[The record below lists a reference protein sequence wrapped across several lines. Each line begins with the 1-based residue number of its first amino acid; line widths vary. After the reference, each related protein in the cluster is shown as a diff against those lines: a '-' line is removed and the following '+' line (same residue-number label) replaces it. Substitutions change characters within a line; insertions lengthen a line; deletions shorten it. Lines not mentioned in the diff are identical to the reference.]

1 MVLNIQELYR
11 QLDYTNNPN
20 TRKEL
25 QQRID
30 TMEEQINR
38 IVYEL
43 YNLTDDEIRI
53 IEDDLS

>member
-1 MVLNIQELYR
+1 M
-11 QLDYTNNPN
+11 DCANNPN
-20 TRKEL
+20 TQKDL
-25 QQRID
+25 QQRI
-30 TMEEQINR
+30 TILEEQINR